1 MSKKIVTTTLI
12 LLIFV
17 STFVIL
23 SAYSSAAISADPSK
37 IKIFIGPN
45 KVLADNSAYPCIF
58 VQLQDSTGK
67 PARAVHYT
75 TISLTSSL
83 TKIGTVDYQI
93 LIPPGNTYGSARFY
107 TTYTPGTTTISASGS
122 DYATVQATI
131 TTVGAEPLGIGIYGF
146 PSTLPADGGSYNAIM
161 VQLQDSSGSPAIA
174 PQDVQVTLSC
184 SESSVGSVPQTVTI
198 PAGQTY
204 TTTSFTTTTNEGQ
217 AIVTALTSEYTSKQ
231 VTIKTQTI
239 STSSPN
245 QIKLFVGSPKIPAD
259 KSSYK
264 QIAVELQ
271 DSSGRIVAAP
281 TDLTVTLTSPD
292 ETVGKIDQ
300 TITIPQSKTFIL
312 ATMNTTYKPGSTTI
326 TAAATDLVANRAT
339 ITTIGS
345 TPTKLAIYCVP
356 SSLPADNGNYN
367 AIAVQL
373 QDSSGRPAKNP
384 ETDVWVNLY
393 SSEPIV
399 GTVNT
404 MLTIPVG
411 KTQTNGTIT
420 VTNTPGSTTIT
431 AQASDYT
438 TAQTTATT
446 SSIDLS
452 SLKTTLSADPNSILN
467 GNTTQITATVT
478 SGSNPITGATL
489 KFTSDNGGTFSATK
503 AQNPGTYTATFTAP
517 SFSKTTNCTIIVSA
531 SKSGY
536 LTTQVT
542 TKVTVGPT
550 LVGNKNGMI
559 QFYIK
564 GDDGSS
570 VKDAVVSTIV
580 QPNGMNTLVSR
591 TNSSGYVTFNNLTT
605 GKYTFTII
613 KDGYS
618 DLNQTINITN
628 QQLPTLTL
636 TLASNEILD
645 TRTLIIII
653 AVVVT
658 AAVVA
663 VVCGL
668 LIIRRK
674 RSAKIRKLQDL
685 QKHLKYKY

>member
-23 SAYSSAAISADPSK
+23 SANSSAAISADPSK
-37 IKIFIGPN
+37 IKIFVGPN

-107 TTYTPGTTTISASGS
+107 TTYTPGTTTISASSS

-131 TTVGAEPLGIGIYGF
+131 TTFGAEPSGIGIYGF
-146 PSTLPADGGSYNAIM
+146 PSTLPADGDSYNALM

-174 PQDVQVTLSC
+174 PQAVQVTLSC

-204 TTTSFTTTTNEGQ
+204 TTASFTTTANEGQ
-217 AIVTALTSEYTSKQ
+217 AIITALTSEYTSKQ

-239 STSSPN
+239 STALPN

-281 TDLTVTLTSPD
+281 TDLTVILTSPD
-292 ETVGKIDQ
+292 ESVGKIDQ
-300 TITIPQSKTFIL
+300 TITIPQSKTFTL
-312 ATMNTTYKPGSTTI
+312 ATLNTTYKPGSTTI
-326 TAAATDLVANRAT
+326 TAAATDLTANKAT
-339 ITTIGS
+339 ITTTGS

-356 SSLPADNGNYN
+356 STLPADNGNYN

-384 ETDVWVNLY
+384 EADVWVNLY
-393 SSEPIV
+393 SSEPTV
-399 GTVNT
+399 GTVNN

-411 KTQTNGTIT
+411 KTQTNGTFT

-438 TAQTTATT
+438 TAQTTVTT
-446 SSIDLS
+446 SSIDLA
-452 SLKTTLSADPNSILN
+452 SLKISLSANPDSILN
-467 GNTTQITATVT
+467 TNTSQITATVT
-478 SGSNPITGATL
+478 SGNNPITGATL
-489 KFTSDNGGTFSATK
+489 KFTPDNGGTFSAVK
-503 AQNPGTYTATFTAP
+503 AQVAGTYIATFTAP
-517 SFSKTTNCTIIVSA
+517 SFSKTTNCTITVSA

-536 LTTQVT
+536 LNTQAT

-550 LVGNKNGMI
+550 LIGNRNGTI
-559 QFYIK
+559 QFYLK
-564 GDDGSS
+564 GDDGNTI
-570 VKDAVVSTIV
+570 KDAVVSTTV
-580 QPNGMNTLVSR
+580 QPNGMSPIVGRS
-591 TNSSGYVTFNNLTT
+591 NSSGYVTFNNLVT

-613 KDGYS
+613 KDGYA
-618 DLNQTINITN
+618 DFNETIPITS
-628 QQLPTLTL
+628 QPLPPLTL
-636 TLASNEILD
+636 TLVSNGVMD
-645 TRTLIIII
+645 TNTLIIII
-653 AVVVT
+653 TIVVT
-658 AAVVA
+658 AVIIA